1 MVLLGALFKIES
13 FIFLYSI
20 FLKSF
25 MFGLTFLSTT
35 NASAPPSVYH
45 KREQIGRGQEQ
56 IGRGQCQSGPKGS
69 RSKGMQQV

>member
-1 MVLLGALFKIES
+1 
-13 FIFLYSI
+13 
-20 FLKSF
+20 